1 LSDKTDAL
9 PDQLSGGQQQRVAIA
24 RALSMNPT
32 LMLMDEPT
40 SALDPELVGDVLGVL
55 QKLAEDGM
63 TMIIVTHELGFA
75 AKFADRILFMDRGLI
90 VEEGTPQ
97 QLLQNPETDRLKYF
111 LKQLG
116 EMNLILS

>member
-1 LSDKTDAL
+1 
-9 PDQLSGGQQQRVAIA
+9 
-24 RALSMNPT
+24 
-32 LMLMDEPT
+32 
-40 SALDPELVGDVLGVL
+40 
-55 QKLAEDGM
+55 
-63 TMIIVTHELGFA
+63 
-75 AKFADRILFMDRGLI
+75 MDRGLI